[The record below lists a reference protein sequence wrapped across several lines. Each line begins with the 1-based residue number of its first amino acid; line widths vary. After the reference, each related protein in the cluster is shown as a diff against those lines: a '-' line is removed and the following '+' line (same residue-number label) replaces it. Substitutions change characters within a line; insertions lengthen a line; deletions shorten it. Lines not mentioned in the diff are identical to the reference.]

1 MSLFS
6 LKRIIYSSWKSFF
19 KNNGFSVATIFI
31 LVFTLILVPSF
42 FLFHQLSQFLI
53 SSVQEKA
60 DVSVY
65 FVPDLSPEEILEIQE
80 ELKGLPEVKS
90 VEYTSREEALE
101 EFTQRYKEDQEI
113 IEGLEEYGGNPLFA
127 SLNIKAFEAAQYT
140 AIQSFLESNSLG
152 ELIDHTSYS
161 KSRPVI
167 DKIFFLT
174 SYINKFGIAL
184 IIILSAIAILVVF
197 NHIRLAIV
205 NSKEEISVMRLVG
218 ATNWFIR
225 GPFMVQG
232 IIAGIFAAL
241 IAALIFGLA
250 SFFLAPTA
258 EILVADFNIFEQF
271 VANFWVILSIQLIV
285 GIGLG
290 AISSTLAIRK
300 YLKV

>member
-1 MSLFS
+1 MFS
-6 LKRIIYSSWKSFF
+6 SIKRIIHSSWKSFF
-19 KNNGFSVATIFI
+19 KNNGFSIATIFI

-42 FLFHQLSQFLI
+42 FLFHQLTQFLI

-65 FVPDLSPEEILEIQE
+65 FVPDSLPEKILEIQKK
-80 ELKGLPEVKS
+80 LKALPEVKS
-90 VEYTSREEALE
+90 VEYTSQEEALD
-101 EFTQRYKEDQEI
+101 EFTQRHKQDQEI

-127 SLNIKAFEAAQYT
+127 SLDIKAFEASQYT
-140 AIQSFLESNSLG
+140 AIQSFLESSSLG

-161 KSRPVI
+161 KSKRVI
-167 DKIFFLT
+167 EKIFSLT

-205 NSKEEISVMRLVG
+205 NSKEEISIMRLVG

-225 GPFMVQG
+225 GPFIVQG

-250 SFFLAPTA
+250 SFFLSPTL
-258 EILVADFNIFEQF
+258 EMLFADFNIFEQF
-271 VANFWVILSIQLIV
+271 VNNFFIIFLIQLIV
-285 GIGLG
+285 GVGLG
-290 AISSTLAIRK
+290 AISSALAIRK